1 MTPSGGIGDLHI
13 GVIVRF
19 HERGQDRSMA
29 FIEGQQV
36 RVKRG
41 ELIGI
46 VRRKLAHLQ
55 DMYVVEVSGNHK
67 PGKKLAHES
76 DLEALQQTHERRSA

>member
-1 MTPSGGIGDLHI
+1 
-13 GVIVRF
+13 
-19 HERGQDRSMA
+19 MA
-29 FIEGQQV
+29 FTEGQQV

-55 DMYVVEVSGNHK
+55 DMYVVEVNGNHT

-76 DLEALQQTHERRSA
+76 ELEALQADERRSA

>member
-1 MTPSGGIGDLHI
+1 MGNETGEDAT
-13 GVIVRF
+13 
-19 HERGQDRSMA
+19 MA
-29 FIEGQQV
+29 FAEGQQV

-46 VRRKLAHLQ
+46 VARKLAHLQ
-55 DMYVVEVSGNHK
+55 DMYVIEVNGDHK

-76 DLEALQQTHERRSA
+76 DLELLKQTDERRSA